1 MVKELSEH
9 VCLNCSTVNSPDN
22 KFCGQCGQKMEIHRI
37 SAHEIMHD
45 VVHYFTHADKG
56 IFFLLKKLATAPGVT
71 AREYLAGKR
80 TQYFKPL
87 NFLLIVAALT
97 VFMTSLLS
105 GGNQRPSNRGGS
117 SRQATTILTEEQ
129 KKAYAARYA
138 NVNKITTKYTNIIQ
152 VLATPLITFFVFL
165 FYLKGPYR
173 YLEHLVANM
182 YFVGAI
188 MIFYSLIIVPLTHFS
203 KSSQIGQ
210 MLLGIF
216 FLFEIIYR
224 GIAYYQLMNRKGG
237 RYRIKAFAVSFLASM
252 LWAAV
257 SYTLIAN
264 YIRNGLWG
272 LFA

>member
-1 MVKELSEH
+1 MVKELSENL
-9 VCLNCSTVNSPDN
+9 CLNCNTVNSPEN
-22 KFCGQCGQKMEIHRI
+22 KFCGQCGQKMDIHRI
-37 SAHEIMHD
+37 SGHEITHD

-105 GGNQRPSNRGGS
+105 GGNQRPPDRSGS
-117 SRQATTILTEEQ
+117 PARATATLTEEQ
-129 KKAYAARYA
+129 KKTYAARYA

-152 VLATPLITFFVFL
+152 VFATPLITFFVFL
-165 FYLKGPYR
+165 FYLKGPYS

-188 MIFYSLIIVPLTHFS
+188 MIFYSLLIVPLSHFS
-203 KSSQIGQ
+203 HSFLIGRI
-210 MLLGIF
+210 LLGVF
-216 FLFEIIYR
+216 FLFEIVYR
-224 GIAYYQLMNRKGG
+224 GIAYYQLMNKKGVK
-237 RYRIKAFAVSFLASM
+237 YRLKALGVSLLASA
-252 LWAAV
+252 LWATL
-257 SYTLIAN
+257 SSMLIAN
-264 YIRNGLWG
+264 YIRSGLWG